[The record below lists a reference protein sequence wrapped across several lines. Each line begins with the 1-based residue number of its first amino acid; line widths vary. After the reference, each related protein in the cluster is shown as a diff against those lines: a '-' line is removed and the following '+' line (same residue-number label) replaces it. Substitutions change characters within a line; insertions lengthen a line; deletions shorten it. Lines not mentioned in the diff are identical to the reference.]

1 MNTMHSPYGFEP
13 VEKCH
18 TCPLRGA
25 GFFCDLSPAAL
36 KALQAVKY
44 TTTYPHGAVLFV
56 EEEDPKGV
64 FVLCRG
70 RVKLSITSSEGKA
83 LITRIAA
90 PGEVLGLNAAVS
102 GKPYELTAETLE
114 PCQVN
119 FVRREDFLRFLGQHG
134 EASLRA
140 AQQLS
145 SRYRAACEQIRSLG
159 MSHSA
164 AARLARFLLDGAA
177 KGRDAK
183 EAARVRMTLT
193 HEQIGQMI
201 GTSRE
206 TVTRALGEFKDQRVI
221 TQSGSTVVIQDRAA
235 LETLVGV

>member
-1 MNTMHSPYGFEP
+1 M
-13 VEKCH
+13 
-18 TCPLRGA
+18 
-25 GFFCDLSPAAL
+25 
-36 KALQAVKY
+36 
-44 TTTYPHGAVLFV
+44 LFV
-56 EEEDPKGV
+56 EEEEPRGV

-83 LITRIAA
+83 LITRIAG

-119 FVRREDFLRFLGQHG
+119 FVRREDFVRFLGQHG

-145 SRYRAACEQIRSLG
+145 SRYQAACEQIRSLG

-164 AARLARFLLDGAA
+164 AARLARFLLDGAV

-206 TVTRALGEFKDQRVI
+206 TVTRTLGEFKDQRLI
-221 TQSGSTVVIQDRAA
+221 TRSGSTVVIQDRAA

>member
-1 MNTMHSPYGFEP
+1 MNTMDSPYGFEP
-13 VEKCH
+13 VEKCD

-25 GFFCDLSPAAL
+25 GFFCDLSRAAL
-36 KALQAVKY
+36 KALEAVKY
-44 TTTYPHGAVLFV
+44 TTAYPQGAVLFV
-56 EEEDPKGV
+56 EEEDPRGV
-64 FVLCRG
+64 FVLCKG

-83 LITRIAA
+83 LITRIAG

-119 FVRREDFLRFLGQHG
+119 FVRREDFVRFLGQHG

-145 SRYRAACEQIRSLG
+145 SRYQAACEQIRSLG

-164 AARLARFLLDGAA
+164 AARLARFLLDGAV

-183 EAARVRMTLT
+183 ESSRVRMTLT

-206 TVTRALGEFKDQRVI
+206 TVTRTLGEFKDRRLI
-221 TQSGSTVVIQDRAA
+221 MRNRSTVVIQDRAA